1 MPESVARL
9 IKKSQAI
16 DSLSDTGYSFEYVR
30 TPLAAEGFGMYVKD
44 CLNYTVIE
52 RTSEEAFQA
61 LWIDIQFFGRPNIIC
76 GIIYRKHNSPQGFQ
90 DDFDE
95 ALERIGPSNKS
106 VFIMGHVTS
115 T

>member
-1 MPESVARL
+1 M
-9 IKKSQAI
+9 
-16 DSLSDTGYSFEYVR
+16 
-30 TPLAAEGFGMYVKD
+30 
-44 CLNYTVIE
+44 IE

-61 LWIDIQFFGRPNIIC
+61 LWIDIQFFGRPNIIY

-95 ALERIGPSNKS
+95 ALERISPSNKS
-106 VFIMGHVTS
+106 VFMKGHVTS

>member
-1 MPESVARL
+1 M
-9 IKKSQAI
+9 
-16 DSLSDTGYSFEYVR
+16 
-30 TPLAAEGFGMYVKD
+30 
-44 CLNYTVIE
+44 IE

-95 ALERIGPSNKS
+95 ALETIGPSKQIGLYHGSCDFNINLLESKN
-106 VFIMGHVTS
+106 VTMRLIFYFHYKLFFYS
-115 T
+115 DNW